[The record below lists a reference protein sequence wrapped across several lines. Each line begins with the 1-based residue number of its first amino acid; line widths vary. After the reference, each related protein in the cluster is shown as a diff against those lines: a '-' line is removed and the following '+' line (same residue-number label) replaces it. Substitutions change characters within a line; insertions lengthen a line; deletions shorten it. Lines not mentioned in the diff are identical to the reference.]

1 MEQKRE
7 GWEAE
12 TSGLDEWE
20 AEGERQGVGSLWKLA
35 AVMLAGWGW
44 VLLAALMLIEFGELL

>member
-1 MEQKRE
+1 MKQTRE